1 MRKTS
6 YLYIDGDGENMAHCG
21 ITSYPGRPS
30 HFFTLLRTIPRALG
44 LIEGLG

>member
-6 YLYIDGDGENMAHCG
+6 DLYIDGDGENMTHYV
-21 ITSYPGRPS
+21 ITYYPSRPS

-44 LIEGLG
+44 LIDA